1 MGAPITV
8 LAYRHWTV
16 CDEDQGAAGFGELR
30 WYRAKSPLEKS
41 KGDFFLCER
50 ESARLEIGVYAAL
63 CVLLGL

>member
-41 KGDFFLCER
+41 KGDFFFV
-50 ESARLEIGVYAAL
+50 SASQPD
-63 CVLLGL
+63 

>member
-41 KGDFFLCER
+41 KGDFFV
-50 ESARLEIGVYAAL
+50 SASQPG
-63 CVLLGL
+63 